1 VLILFR
7 TALSLLATFFVVT
20 PSLAQSALFEASDYG
35 QAQLIVRQNTGDAA
49 AFIAASEGGAFE
61 PISELSPNDRMAVL
75 ARPIGRIDV
84 LLRDINT
91 GEEFASTCTGV
102 LLGDGMVMTNY
113 HCLPQVGSYEVLAA
127 SILMNYNSLD
137 GTGSARFDVSPTL
150 IDGREDLDF
159 AIAQVDPAAESQF
172 GYVALGVLPL
182 EQGATRVVIH
192 HPLGRPKVMSRFRC
206 LVLNDRAG
214 PPVVAHRCDTLP
226 GSSGSMM
233 FDDRGVAVALHRAGG
248 LDASDPTSFNMAID
262 IGTILQASATL
273 AGSPAALAG
282 AGSDV
287 PTQATT
293 AADTP
298 PADGAE
304 APDTTQGDM
313 TTDQMNDILKG
324 N

>member
-1 VLILFR
+1 MRILFR
-7 TALSLLATFFVVT
+7 TAFSLLATFVIAA
-20 PSLAQSALFEASDYG
+20 PCLAQSAMFEASDYG

-61 PISELSPNDRMAVL
+61 PISELSPNDRMAIL
-75 ARPIGRIDV
+75 SRPIGRIDV
-84 LLRDINT
+84 LLRDLNT
-91 GEEFASTCTGV
+91 GEEIASTCTGA

-113 HCLPQVGSYEVLAA
+113 HCLPQVGNYEVLEA

-137 GTGSARFDVSPTL
+137 GTGSARFGVSPTL

-159 AIAQVDPAAESQF
+159 AIAQVDPAAEAQF
-172 GYVALGVLPL
+172 GYVSIGLLPP
-182 EQGATRVVIH
+182 EHGATRVVIH

-226 GSSGSMM
+226 GSSGSLM

-262 IGTILQASATL
+262 LGTILQASTVL
-273 AGSPAALAG
+273 AGTPAAMAG
-282 AGSDV
+282 AS
-287 PTQATT
+287 PNIATQAV
-293 AADTP
+293 AAEETP
-298 PADGAE
+298 VEGTE
-304 APDTTQGDM
+304 APEETPGDM
-313 TTDQMNDILKG
+313 STDEMNDILKG